1 MPEGIEL
8 LKGHTSFETAYEI
21 ADYPYGRRLRCK
33 RAVWVE
39 THPRFGQRFVSR
51 TTNPKKRGEV
61 WNTPHADT
69 YNLAVVLYRD
79 LSDDHIKEAH
89 LFKVWS
95 IEEARKFLNKY
106 GAALDDETREEIKR
120 QACELIQRQSHSS
133 IHTVTMIGVGG
144 VMGKEVH
151 TDPPAL
157 SQEEATH
164 LLAEFAP
171 APKPMPA
178 PEPLGAL
185 PLFRGT

>member
-1 MPEGIEL
+1 MSEGIEL
-8 LKGHTSFETAYEI
+8 LKGHVSFETAYVI
-21 ADYPYGRRLRCK
+21 PDYPYGRTLRCK

-95 IEEARKFLNKY
+95 IEETRKFLDKY

-120 QACELIQRQSHSS
+120 QLCDLIRKQSQDRSFTS
-133 IHTVTMIGVGG
+133 TGYVPGTQVIQ
-144 VMGKEVH
+144 ERVH
-151 TDPPAL
+151 DFPATISL
-157 SQEEATH
+157 EEAAR
-164 LLAEFAP
+164 LLAEYAP
-171 APKPMPA
+171 VPKPA
-178 PEPLGAL
+178 PEPEPLG
-185 PLFRGT
+185 PLFGGQ